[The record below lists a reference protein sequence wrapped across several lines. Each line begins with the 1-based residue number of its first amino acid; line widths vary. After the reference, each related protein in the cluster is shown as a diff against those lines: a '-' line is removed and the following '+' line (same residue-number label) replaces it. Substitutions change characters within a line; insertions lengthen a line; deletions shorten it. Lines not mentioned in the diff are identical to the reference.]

1 MKLEEERKYDLLGLW
16 LLVKILN
23 LIHVQEEIYECF
35 KAGSSDWIYVFKKAL
50 CLPFGV
56 E

>member
-1 MKLEEERKYDLLGLW
+1 MKWEEERKYVLLVLW
-16 LLVKILN
+16 LLVRILN
-23 LIHVQEEIYECF
+23 LVQVQEEIYECF

-50 CLPFGV
+50 WLLFGV